1 MNTPTLKRGESAERV
16 RKALAEAHRPL
27 TITEITAAT
36 GTKSKQVT
44 TLLSKWT
51 AKQAVVRYGTQG
63 RGRVA
68 GYTYTI
74 GPAKLRKLN
83 YDRTPEEK
91 ASVKRARVRAC
102 NKNQRAV
109 RKNARDAA
117 PSGPS
122 AASRSFK
129 YGAITAPTS
138 APQAKPAHE
147 TVDDFLKRGGKIEK
161 LQGFQR
167 DHVVAPRRPVVRFVG
182 RLA

>member
-1 MNTPTLKRGESAERV
+1 MSTPTLKRGESANLV
-16 RKALAEAHRPL
+16 RKVLAEATRPL

-51 AKQAVVRYGTQG
+51 AKQAVIRYGTQG

-74 GPAKLRKLN
+74 GPKTLRKMT

-102 NKNQRAV
+102 NKNLRETRKRSCAAQSGATAV
-109 RKNARDAA
+109 SRRFKVVETST
-117 PSGPS
+117 P
-122 AASRSFK
+122 AS
-129 YGAITAPTS
+129 T
-138 APQAKPAHE
+138 PQAKPARE
-147 TVDDFLKRGGKIEK
+147 TIADFLKRGGRIEK

-182 RLA
+182 RL